1 MTKKTDYIIH
11 VDSRIMDA
19 VQMAWLE
26 KLFKIAGPDYVARLL
41 ADRLREPKL
50 HKDTLVVFA

>member
-1 MTKKTDYIIH
+1 
-11 VDSRIMDA
+11 
-19 VQMAWLE
+19 MAWLE

-50 HKDTLVVFA
+50 HKVR